1 MQYSVSGSTKSAMR
15 TVASRAKPSRI
26 PQSSRTNSTAG
37 GSMKDPLPAEL
48 LLPFPVKLV
57 KSRS

>member
-1 MQYSVSGSTKSAMR
+1 MSGSTKSAMR

-37 GSMKDPLPAEL
+37 GSMIDPLPAEL